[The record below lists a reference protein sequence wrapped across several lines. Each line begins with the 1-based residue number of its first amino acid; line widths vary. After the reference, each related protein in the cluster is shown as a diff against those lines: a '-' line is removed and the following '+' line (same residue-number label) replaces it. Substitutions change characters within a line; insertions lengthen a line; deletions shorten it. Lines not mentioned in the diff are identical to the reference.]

1 LATDWKTVAEQKAK
15 KYGLDPRIFI
25 AQINQESGG
34 RDVTSGAGAEGPAQ
48 FIPSTGAAYG
58 LTSTTIHQLGPSL
71 DAAARLMRDNLKKY
85 GSYSAAL
92 SAYNSGRPD
101 AYKDPNFAGG
111 QTYNYVKTILGAAGT
126 KGSAPKTSS
135 PTTRMP
141 SQPAQVAT
149 TTTTP
154 GQYYGAQ
161 RLGLVQNF
169 LSQGGVRNP
178 NAISYLAQ
186 ANQLQDVAPSTTTT
200 YSPAK
205 TSPAKNVSGQTPTSK
220 AGTIDA
226 LVARANAINAQHL
239 PYQWGGGHGAK
250 VTNVNKTA
258 PLDCSGAVSA
268 VLGINPR
275 VSGQFETWGKP
286 GDGGSNGVTIYANGH
301 HVLMKINGH
310 FFGTSATN
318 PGGGAGWIPQKAIS
332 PEYLK
337 GFTARHE

>member
-1 LATDWKTVAEQKAK
+1 LADWKTVATQKAK
-15 KYGLDPRIFI
+15 KYGIDPRIFI

-48 FIPSTGAAYG
+48 FIPSTGAQYG
-58 LTSTTIHQLGPSL
+58 LNATTIHQLGPSL

-85 GSYSAAL
+85 GNYKAAL

-101 AYKDPNFAGG
+101 AYKDPSFADG
-111 QTYNYVKTILGAAGT
+111 QTYNYVKTILSAAGT
-126 KGSAPKTSS
+126 SGSKPKVSS
-135 PTTRMP
+135 AGP
-141 SQPAQVAT
+141 SRSTPSRVAT

-154 GQYYGAQ
+154 GQYYGAE

-169 LSQGGVRNP
+169 LQSGGIKNP
-178 NAISYLAQ
+178 GALSYLAQ

-200 YSPAK
+200 YAPAASQK
-205 TSPAKNVSGQTPTSK
+205 TSTPSAKSD
-220 AGTIDA
+220 TINQ
-226 LVARANAINAQHL
+226 LVARANAIDAQHL
-239 PYQWGGGHGAK
+239 PYSWGGGHAGK
-250 VTNVNKTA
+250 VTDVHHTV

-286 GDGGSNGVTIYANGH
+286 GDGGDKGVTIFANGH
-301 HVLMKINGH
+301 HVLMKVNGH
-310 FFGTSATN
+310 FFGTSQTN